1 MKKIFSLLSVLFIRT
16 SCVTKVALSP
26 DFWNQPSKVGVFVQV
41 NEPAK
46 FKEGSQGLLD
56 MALTSGDKYAEALS
70 LIGQEI
76 QPKNDL
82 VKIYTDILQSHGK
95 EVVVIDESFDPKTA
109 TKFKGEKKEGK
120 KYALY
125 DLSYLK
131 SKYNIDEVLF
141 SEVNYGFLISYY
153 GMIETGKS
161 AYTNITTN
169 LVNLSD
175 NSLSF
180 ANTNPQMAPVSKWK
194 ENHYENSVSAV
205 RETVKKAEEVE
216 ANALK

>member
-1 MKKIFSLLSVLFIRT
+1 M
-16 SCVTKVALSP
+16 
-26 DFWNQPSKVGVFVQV
+26 
-41 NEPAK
+41 
-46 FKEGSQGLLD
+46 
-56 MALTSGDKYAEALS
+56 
-70 LIGQEI
+70 
-76 QPKNDL
+76 
-82 VKIYTDILQSHGK
+82 
-95 EVVVIDESFDPKTA
+95 
-109 TKFKGEKKEGK
+109 
-120 KYALY
+120 Y

-153 GMIETGKS
+153 GIIETGKS

>member
-1 MKKIFSLLSVLFIRT
+1 
-16 SCVTKVALSP
+16 
-26 DFWNQPSKVGVFVQV
+26 
-41 NEPAK
+41 
-46 FKEGSQGLLD
+46 